1 MFDIACVGDIAVDY
15 ISTIADFPQ
24 KNSNA
29 DVIEFS
35 RSFGGS
41 AANTAIMCARLG
53 SKTTMQACIGADFPD
68 EYMERLKK
76 LNLHNDLYR
85 SEHNTTSAFLFSNGE
100 EQLTFFYRG
109 AAEDV
114 KIIEPNERILESK
127 IIHISRDFTDIAK
140 KIIQKSN
147 AKISFNPGYG
157 LDEIEESELGHI
169 LEYTDILFINQHEEK
184 YLTELFGT
192 VDICELGPDIVVSTL
207 GSQGCKVI
215 SNSEV
220 ITVGVVPADLVD
232 PTGAGDSFAAGF
244 LTGFVKNY
252 PIEKCAQIGS
262 AVASVTIRSR
272 STHPGISFD
281 DVMNTVKEHYKNVN

>member
-1 MFDIACVGDIAVDY
+1 MKMFDIACVGDI
-15 ISTIADFPQ
+15 PQ

-53 SKTTMQACIGADFPD
+53 AKTTIQACIGADFPD

-85 SEHNTTSAFLFSNGE
+85 SEYNTTSAFLFSNGE

-114 KIIEPNERILESK
+114 KIIEPDERILESK
-127 IIHISRDFTDIAK
+127 IIHNSRDFTDIAK
-140 KIIQKSN
+140 KIIRKSN

-157 LDEIEESELGHI
+157 LDEIEEPELGHI
-169 LEYTDILFINQHEEK
+169 LKYTDILFINQHEEK

-192 VDICELGPDIVVSTL
+192 VDIRELGPDIVVSTL
-207 GSQGCKVI
+207 GSKGCKVI

-220 ITVGVVPADLVD
+220 ITIGAVPADLVD

-252 PIEKCAQIGS
+252 PIEQCAQIGS
-262 AVASVTIRSR
+262 AVASVTIGSR
-272 STHPGISFD
+272 STHPGISFN
-281 DVMNTVKEHYKNVN
+281 DVMNVIDEYYIV